1 MYNTIIKINC
11 EENIMNIVLIVV
23 LALIAILIVAIICWI
38 IATYNKFV
46 KMRNNVDEGF
56 STMDVYLKKRYDLI
70 PNLVATV
77 KGYAKH
83 EAEALE
89 KTIAARNMAHASGD
103 ITKQL
108 QAEGAIS
115 GALKSLFAVT
125 ENYPEL
131 KANHNFLDLQ
141 NQLKVLED
149 DIASSR
155 KYYNGVVKIYNTKR
169 EVFPSNIIAN
179 WFKFEKRPLY
189 EVSAPEERE
198 NVKVEF

>member
-1 MYNTIIKINC
+1 MSLIGI
-11 EENIMNIVLIVV
+11 IVLAVIVLLVV
-23 LALIAILIVAIICWI
+23 LLIAWVIV
-38 IATYNKFV
+38 TYNKFV
-46 KMRNNVDEGF
+46 TMRNNIDEGF
-56 STMDVYLKKRYDLI
+56 STMDVYLKKRFDLI

-108 QAEGAIS
+108 EAEGAIS
-115 GALKSLFAVT
+115 GALKSIFAVT
-125 ENYPEL
+125 EAYPDL
-131 KANHNFLDLQ
+131 KANANFMELQ
-141 NQLKVLED
+141 GKLSALEEE
-149 DIASSR
+149 IANSR

-169 EVFPSNIIAN
+169 EVFPSNIIAKI
-179 WFKFEKRPLY
+179 FRFEKRPLY
-189 EVSAPEERE
+189 EVSSVEQRE